1 MDRRKFVTG
10 VAVGAGAAA
19 LAACDGESDTAT
31 SGAAPAVARRKRELK
46 LVTSWQKNYPGL
58 GVAPERIANHVRE
71 ATEGTIDI
79 KVYAAGEFV
88 GAFDAFDA
96 VSTGSAD
103 MYHAAEYYWQ
113 GKSPAFNFFTA
124 VPMGLTAN
132 ELMAWIYYG
141 GGQELWDE
149 LSSGFNVKAFM
160 AGNTGTQMG
169 GWFRKEINTLDD
181 FKGLKIRMPGLGGEV
196 LRRMG
201 AAAVALPQ
209 PEIYTSLQSGNIDAT
224 EWAGPWNDLTMSF
237 YQITKY
243 YYWPGFH
250 EPGSALS
257 LGINLDLWNDLTK
270 AEQRIIQ
277 DACAAENSRN
287 LAEYNRFNTQAL
299 RTLVDEHGIQL
310 KRFSDEILT
319 EVGRICG
326 VVVKEAG
333 ESDEL
338 SKRIYDSFLQARA
351 DGAVWAEISE
361 EGFWAARRLPAI
373 AESPIAGAPFAKPQA
388 C

>member
-1 MDRRKFVTG
+1 MDRRNFVKG

-19 LAACDGESDTAT
+19 LTSCDGEGNSDANTAT
-31 SGAAPAVARRKRELK
+31 GPAVLRKKRNLK

-58 GVAPERIANHVRE
+58 GVTPERIAQHVNE
-71 ATEGTIDI
+71 ATDGAISI
-79 KVYAAGEFV
+79 KVYAAGELV
-88 GAFDAFDA
+88 GAFDSFDA

-149 LSSGFNVKAFM
+149 LSSKFTIKAFM

-181 FKGLKIRMPGLGGEV
+181 LKGLKIRMPGLGGEV
-196 LRRMG
+196 LRRLG

-209 PEIYTSLQSGNIDAT
+209 PEIYTSLQSGNIDGA
-224 EWAGPWNDLTMSF
+224 EWAGPWNDLTMGF

-257 LGINLDLWNDLTK
+257 LGINLDLWNDLTPG
-270 AEQRIIQ
+270 EQRIIE

-287 LAEYNRFNTQAL
+287 LAEYNRFNTEAL
-299 RTLVDEHGIQL
+299 RTLIDEHGVQL
-310 KRFSDEILT
+310 KRFNSEILT
-319 EVGRICG
+319 EIGRLCG
-326 VVVKEAG
+326 EVVKEAG
-333 ESDEL
+333 QTDNM
-338 SKRIYDSFLQARA
+338 SKRIYESFLQTRSN
-351 DGAVWAEISE
+351 VSSWSEISE
-361 EGFWAARRLPAI
+361 EGFWAARRLPFDY
-373 AESPIAGAPFAKPQA
+373 G
-388 C
+388 